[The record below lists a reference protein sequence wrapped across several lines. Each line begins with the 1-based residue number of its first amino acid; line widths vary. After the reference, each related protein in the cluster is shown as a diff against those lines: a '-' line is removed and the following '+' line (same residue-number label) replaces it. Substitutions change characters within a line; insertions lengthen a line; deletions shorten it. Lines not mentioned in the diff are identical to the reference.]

1 MKGCSAHCLS
11 AHYRSFPSS
20 GFPRFYYCN
29 SFSPLQ
35 LHIFSQ
41 KLNATL
47 PPKQKK
53 KKVNCK
59 HTNSCNCLQQGIFIS
74 AICGIVYITLN
85 IIFHYFS
92 KKKLYA
98 SKQQLCFIWNRAQE
112 LLPWTAERDLCTQP
126 PDRRST
132 QCDKHWNK
140 LFLCTFISLPKRSTS
155 GIWLIQEHPQT
166 NLFNRQQHTYFS
178 MPVY

>member
-1 MKGCSAHCLS
+1 MLFKCLLLNLKTKIKYQLQNSTYPFHYGKMTKLYYEVSLYFLQRLNEKRDKVPFIKFICIIMVLWICWSVLCSSWSFTRIQGNNACLMKGCSAHCLS
-11 AHYRSFPSS
+11 AHYRSCPYS

-59 HTNSCNCLQQGIFIS
+59 HTNSCNCLQ
-74 AICGIVYITLN
+74 
-85 IIFHYFS
+85 
-92 KKKLYA
+92 
-98 SKQQLCFIWNRAQE
+98 
-112 LLPWTAERDLCTQP
+112 
-126 PDRRST
+126 
-132 QCDKHWNK
+132 
-140 LFLCTFISLPKRSTS
+140 
-155 GIWLIQEHPQT
+155 
-166 NLFNRQQHTYFS
+166 
-178 MPVY
+178 